1 MTTINFK
8 KLGFLSLAAAVLV
21 VAGADFAHATQD
33 FAGSVQ
39 KVGDQAEALP
49 GFIQFIC
56 YVLGIGLV
64 AKGILA
70 GKKYSENPA
79 QATGGLLAVI
89 GPLAVGGLLI
99 ALPAVSD
106 TVINS
111 VLQNDT
117 ANRNFQQGFSGGP
130 TN

>member
-1 MTTINFK
+1 MTTINLK

-21 VAGADFAHATQD
+21 VAGADFAQASQD
-33 FAGSVQ
+33 FAGSVK

-64 AKGILA
+64 AKGILV

-79 QATGGLLAVI
+79 QHTGGLLSVI

-117 ANRNFQQGFSGGP
+117 ANRSFQQGFSGGP
-130 TN
+130 TK